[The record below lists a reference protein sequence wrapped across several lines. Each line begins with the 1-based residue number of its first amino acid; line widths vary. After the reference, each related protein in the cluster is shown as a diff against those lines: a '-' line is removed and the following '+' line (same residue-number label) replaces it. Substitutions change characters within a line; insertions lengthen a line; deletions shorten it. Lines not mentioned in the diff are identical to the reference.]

1 MELIKKADIQVQMC
15 SLVFLIGV
23 IIVLLGISSNYMT
36 GLLCVAYSAFL
47 SYFIFHQVNPE

>member
-1 MELIKKADIQVQMC
+1 MELIKKADIQVQI

-23 IIVLLGISSNYMT
+23 IIVLLGIISNYIT